1 MTSTGRPPGLRLI
14 WSRPSSNELRM
25 SLPIAAAGPGN
36 VEGKPILMV
45 FCCAIAGP
53 AHSASAAAPAIN
65 GLIMGVSLLLVP
77 PDARAPPSGIGPTGS
92 FRKRRLFAQQQP
104 WLPWCLRPAKYG
116 RSLGQLR
123 EQIGENVGAI
133 ADGREQVVARLVDHR
148 FDARPVEPDH
158 AGAIFAHPAA
168 DDDGVDIA
176 ALGGLHHGADGIV
189 RGIEVDVV

>member
-1 MTSTGRPPGLRLI
+1 MTSTGRPPSLRFM
-14 WSRPSSNELRM
+14 WSSPSSNELRM
-25 SLPIAAAGPGN
+25 SLPIAAAGPLN
-36 VEGKPILMV
+36 VEMKPILMV

-53 AHSASAAAPAIN
+53 AHSASAAVPAIN

-123 EQIGENVGAI
+123 EQLGENVGAI

-148 FDARPVEPDH
+148 LQAHHIEADDA
-158 AGAIFAHPAA
+158 AAIFAHPTA
-168 DDDGVDIA
+168 DDHGVDIA
-176 ALGGLHHGADGIV
+176 ALGRLHH
-189 RGIEVDVV
+189 